1 MTAEKTNPLETAIKQ
16 LELTAKKMKLDKN
29 ILEKL
34 KYPKRILS
42 VSLPI
47 QMDNGK
53 LKVFQ
58 GCRVQHNTDR
68 GPCKGGIRFHE
79 NVDIDMI
86 TALAMLMTWKCALVN
101 IPYGGAKGGVV
112 CEPDKLSEKE
122 LERLTRRYTSEIGII
137 IGPEKD
143 IPAPDINTN
152 PKVMGWIMDTFSV
165 NAGYSVPGVVT
176 GKPLSIG
183 GSKGRLEATGRGVA
197 HISEQVAEY
206 KKMDMKKVEIVI
218 QGFGNVGSN
227 CARILF
233 EQGRK
238 IIAVSDIKGGIYN
251 SSGLNID
258 KLVRHTKKN
267 KYVKDFPGAKNITNK
282 ELLELKCDILIPAAL
297 EAQITSENANRI
309 KAKIVVEAANGPTTP
324 DADILLDKKGITVV
338 PDILANSGGVIV
350 SYFEWVQSLQSYFW
364 KEEEINIRLKNVMTE
379 AFLDIIRVM
388 KKYKVNMRLAAM
400 IIGVGRVSDAV
411 KVRGI
416 YP

>member
-1 MTAEKTNPLETAIKQ
+1 MKSNEYKSLDIALKQ
-16 LELTAKKMKLDKN
+16 LELTARRIKLDKN

-34 KYPKRILS
+34 KYPKRTLS
-42 VSLPI
+42 VSIPI
-47 QMDNGK
+47 QMDNGN
-53 LKVFQ
+53 LKVFK
-58 GCRVQHNTDR
+58 GYRVQHSTDR

-79 NVDIDMI
+79 NLDIDKV

-101 IPYGGAKGGVV
+101 IPYGGAKGGIS
-112 CEPDKLSEKE
+112 CDPDKLSEKE

-197 HISEQVAEY
+197 YITEQVGEY
-206 KKMDMKKVEIVI
+206 KKMDMKKVKIAI
-218 QGFGNVGSN
+218 QGFGNVGLN
-227 CARILF
+227 CARALA
-233 EQGRK
+233 EYGRK
-238 IIAVSDIKGGIYN
+238 IIAVSDIKGGIYCPD
-251 SSGLNID
+251 GLDII
-258 KLVRHTKKN
+258 KLISHIKKN
-267 KYVKDFPGAKNITNK
+267 KYVRNFPGTKKITNK
-282 ELLELKCDILIPAAL
+282 ELLELDCDILIPAAL
-297 EAQITSENANRI
+297 ESQITSLNADCI
-309 KAKIVVEAANGPTTP
+309 KAKIIVEAANGPVTP
-324 DADILLDKKGITVV
+324 EADIILNKKGIIIV

-350 SYFEWVQSLQSYFW
+350 SYFEWVQSLQSCFW
-364 KEEEINIRLKNVMTE
+364 KEEEVNMKLKNVMTE
-379 AFLDIIRVM
+379 AFQEVINVM
-388 KKYKVNMRLAAM
+388 KKFKVDMRMAAM
-400 IIGVGRVSDAV
+400 IIGLKRVAEAV

>member
-1 MTAEKTNPLETAIKQ
+1 MTMEKTNPLETAVKQ

-34 KYPKRILS
+34 KYPKRILTVS
-42 VSLPI
+42 VPI
-47 QMDNGK
+47 KMDNGK

-58 GCRVQHNTDR
+58 GCRVQHSTDR
-68 GPCKGGIRFHE
+68 GPCKGGVRFHK
-79 NVDIDMI
+79 NVDIDRI
-86 TALAMLMTWKCALVN
+86 TALAMLMTWKCALVD

-112 CEPDKLSEKE
+112 CDPDKLSEEE

-137 IGPEKD
+137 IGPDKD

-152 PKVMGWIMDTFSV
+152 PKIMGWIMDTFSV

-183 GSKGRLEATGRGVA
+183 GSKGRLDATGRGVA
-197 HISEQVAEY
+197 YITEQVTEY
-206 KKMDMKKVEIVI
+206 KKIDMKKVEIVI
-218 QGFGNVGSN
+218 QGFGNVGLN

-233 EQGRK
+233 KQGRK
-238 IIAVSDIKGGIYN
+238 IIAVSDIKGGIVN
-251 SSGLNID
+251 PAGLDIE
-258 KLVRHTKKN
+258 KLVPYTKRN
-267 KYVKDFPGAKNITNK
+267 KYVRDFPGAKNITNK

-309 KAKIVVEAANGPTTP
+309 KAKIIVEAANGPTTP
-324 DADILLDKKGITVV
+324 DADIILDKKGITVV

-364 KEEEINIRLKNVMTE
+364 REEEVNTRLKNILTD
-379 AFLDIIRVM
+379 AFLDVTKVM